1 MSMQFSIAELLALEL
16 PDLPKSKSGLT
27 KRIKTEA
34 WAFIEVA
41 AKGGKGGV
49 KKMYTPPPAIL
60 KQIQEQQAEKLL
72 AETAPAPLPAVQ
84 ADTREDALA
93 GSTAAQRNQEGA
105 RLAVLQK
112 IEELMEETKVGK
124 DAAITTF
131 LTAARHPDQ
140 PHLAAMLAVANDK
153 RGGGGGIPSS
163 RTIKRW
169 FAQREASGNLI
180 AKKIQADMRV
190 PAWLDLFL
198 RHWQQP
204 MKPSVERAYLYFV
217 SDWAAQKPL
226 EKPPS
231 VHAVRRALAK
241 MGMVSRQVG
250 RKGARELKNDLP
262 FTRREF
268 LHLPP
273 AAIYTADGHQFDAEV
288 LNPLSGKPF
297 RPEITTVLD
306 IATRRMMGW
315 SVGLAESRFTV
326 LEALCHACREAI
338 GAVWYVDWGKGF
350 ENLMMTDEA
359 VGLMGRLGMTM
370 KHARAYNSQA
380 KGASERSHQIFTH
393 AAKDL
398 PSYVGKDM
406 DAEARKAMFY
416 WSRKEIKLHGK
427 IINSPIPTWDEFKAY
442 VEAVVEDY
450 NNRPHS
456 KLPKITDADG
466 KKRHLTPNEMWAL
479 KVKEFGEP
487 PKVGAEEE
495 GWLFRPQVIRTVQ
508 RGEIH
513 IFNNVYYSEQLKE
526 YNGLEMR
533 VGYDVQDAQWVWVY
547 DDAGRLVCK
556 AEWNGNSQSYYPES
570 VVAQAIDKRTEARI
584 KRAEVRV
591 QDALA
596 ERRGA
601 ALLEHQPSVNLGGMV
616 LDLSGAELAAKGE
629 AAMVRLAERAN
640 ADKQQAVVVPVSE
653 VQQANVW
660 RVPET
665 AAERFAE
672 YWRIC
677 DRADL
682 PDAAARWVK
691 RYPQSHEYQAMHKQA
706 A

>member
-60 KQIQEQQAEKLL
+60 KQIQAQQAEKLL

-105 RLAVLQK
+105 RLAVLQEVEK
-112 IEELMEETKVGK
+112 LMTQTGVGK
-124 DAAITTF
+124 DAAITTL
-131 LTAARHPDQ
+131 LTQAKQAEY
-140 PHLAAMLAVANDK
+140 PHLAAMLAAANDK

-190 PAWLDLFL
+190 PAWLNLFL
-198 RHWQQP
+198 QHWQQP

-306 IATRRMMGW
+306 IATRRLMGW

-326 LEALCHACREAI
+326 LEALCHASRTAI

-393 AAKDL
+393 AAKAL
-398 PSYVGKDM
+398 PSYIGKDM
-406 DAEARKAMFY
+406 DDEARKTVY
-416 WSRKEIKLHGK
+416 RWSRKEIKLHGK

-442 VEAVVEDY
+442 VEAIVDDY
-450 NNRPHS
+450 NNRPHRS
-456 KLPKITDADG
+456 LPKITDANG
-466 KKRHLTPNEMWAL
+466 KKRHLTPHEMWAL

-495 GWLFRPQVIRTVQ
+495 GWLFRPQIVRTVR
-508 RGEIH
+508 RGEIS
-513 IFNNVYYSEQLKE
+513 IFNNVYFSEQLNE